1 MSAHTYAGGRGRGV
15 KVKVKMKFFFL
26 DDARQASARSLA
38 SLRRAT
44 RDTSA
49 DLVLPSKQIARRL
62 FE

>member
-1 MSAHTYAGGRGRGV
+1 M

-26 DDARQASARSLA
+26 DDARQRLPPF
-38 SLRRAT
+38 REPEVTRCGAT

-49 DLVLPSKQIARRL
+49 DLVLPSKQIARRF